1 MFSTPA
7 RRCTHSVFSPIVAAC
22 LLAAACG
29 GPGEE
34 ANDGLAAKGVSV
46 QEFGKIPT
54 GEAVQLYTITNSGGM
69 EARITNYGGIVV
81 SLKTPDRNGAL
92 AEVTLGH
99 DSLDGLVERN
109 RYFGSIVGRYGNR
122 IDNAQF
128 TLGGQTYTLAANNGP
143 NHLHGG
149 IKGFDKVAWKA
160 EPIDTAQGA
169 GVSLTYVSADGEEGY
184 PGELNAKVVYL
195 LTADNALRI
204 DYEATTDKPTVVNL
218 TNHAYFNLKDAGA
231 STILDHE
238 LTLNADRY
246 TPVDAT
252 LIPTGELAP
261 VEGTP
266 FDFRQPMAIGSRI
279 DGDHEQLKFGLGY
292 DHNFVI
298 NRQAAGLAL
307 AATVYE
313 PQTGRRMEVWTTEP
327 GVQFYTGNFLDGTIT
342 GKGGVVY
349 QRRSGLCLE
358 TQHFPDSPNKEQFP
372 SVVLEP
378 GETYRTTTE
387 YRFAAQP

>member
-1 MFSTPA
+1 
-7 RRCTHSVFSPIVAAC
+7 
-22 LLAAACG
+22 
-29 GPGEE
+29 
-34 ANDGLAAKGVSV
+34 
-46 QEFGKIPT
+46 
-54 GEAVQLYTITNSGGM
+54 
-69 EARITNYGGIVV
+69 
-81 SLKTPDRNGAL
+81 
-92 AEVTLGH
+92 
-99 DSLDGLVERN
+99 
-109 RYFGSIVGRYGNR
+109 
-122 IDNAQF
+122 
-128 TLGGQTYTLAANNGP
+128 
-143 NHLHGG
+143 
-149 IKGFDKVAWKA
+149 
-160 EPIDTAQGA
+160 
-169 GVSLTYVSADGEEGY
+169 VSADGEEGY

-252 LIPTGELAP
+252 LIPAGGLAP

-266 FDFRQPMAIGSRI
+266 FDFRQPTAVGARI
-279 DGDHEQLKFGLGY
+279 EGEHEQLKFGLGY

-298 NRQAAGLAL
+298 NRQAEGLSL

-313 PQTGRRMEVWTTEP
+313 PNTGRRMEVWTTEP

-358 TQHFPDSPNKEQFP
+358 TQHFPDSPNHEQFP
-372 SVVLEP
+372 STVLEP
-378 GETYRTTTE
+378 GETYRTTTV
-387 YRFAAQP
+387 YRFSAQP